1 MRSAATRAL
10 ESSPNEHV
18 VLVVEDDPDVRSF
31 TISALH
37 ELGYE
42 AIEAD
47 TVALARQ
54 KLLKNEHVT
63 ILLTDVVLPS
73 GNGRQLADALLKE
86 RPGLVVLY
94 MTGYTRNAIVH
105 NGTLDP
111 GVRLLSKPFTIEELG
126 RELHA
131 IVEDRLT
138 SRALS

>member
-1 MRSAATRAL
+1 MRSAVPRAL
-10 ESSPNEHV
+10 EFSPKKHV
-18 VLVVEDDPDVRSF
+18 VLVVEDDPGVRSF
-31 TISALH
+31 TISALR

-47 TVALARQ
+47 TVGIARQ
-54 KLLKNEHVT
+54 KLLENPRIT
-63 ILLTDVVLPS
+63 IFADVVLPS
-73 GNGRQLADALLKE
+73 GNGRELASELVKE
-86 RPGLVVLY
+86 RPDLAVLY

-126 RELHA
+126 RELYA
-131 IVEDRLT
+131 ILEDRGA